1 MAQMLDFTKAK
12 KPTLP
17 VKLPDGTTLHLYGP
31 TKAMLEELIS
41 LDVALEKAVDN
52 DRESIDMLYD
62 FVARCMSHNK
72 SRQIVTSENLAD
84 MEFDVSDLIR
94 FAHGYAGFIA
104 ELKSEKN

>member
-1 MAQMLDFTKAK
+1 MAKMLDFSKAK

-17 VKLPDGTTLHLYGP
+17 IKLPNETTLHLYGP
-31 TKAMLEELIS
+31 TKAMLEEL
-41 LDVALEKAVDN
+41 LDLDDVLEKAVTE
-52 DRESIDMLYD
+52 DRESIDALYD

-72 SRQIVTSENLAD
+72 TRQTITSEMLAD